1 MIGKIAVFDIFCKF
15 LRLWIKFFKF
25 QYLIIYKVI
34 QIQENRKRLVPII
47 QCILLCGREDIS
59 LRGHRD
65 HGQIDIS
72 GNCIHLY
79 FVC

>member
-1 MIGKIAVFDIFCKF
+1 MLDAENFLDIFEKRK
-15 LRLWIKFFKF
+15 LP
-25 QYLIIYKVI
+25 IIQQIDNDRVI